1 MKKRIAFLLALVF
14 VLSMATPVLA
24 TSEASGEA
32 AETAE
37 TASGEMS
44 DTMPLPAGSYEPE
57 TLAITAGISVI
68 NGAVTVDEGIEGEI
82 TDSSISGAYVSYNEI
97 GDWDGSEVFG
107 QSGVILASDEEGLFT
122 VGGEEDVYEIDG
134 EGYNTV
140 IILNND
146 DAEEENALSGSD
158 VRDYQ
163 DVSEGYEGVGLYVGV
178 SDVVIDNTYI
188 YTAGYKRSGI
198 RLTTSL
204 NTAVIKNS
212 TVIAVGSEGEGSSAP
227 GLICMYASS
236 RPTLIESSGTTY
248 FYNDDVISSDWG
260 AFSLD
265 GCYNANVYIVGSYSV
280 NSVGG
285 YSIYSLGRVGQENTA
300 YFYGSYA
307 ASAQFGSIVCA
318 AGFMYVGDLD
328 DASDEALACADGV
341 ELETVLEDGWSYIG
355 GVTSAITM
363 QADSSSAD
371 MIGIFNAHHTIL
383 DSANVVDLDG
393 NELIDTLE
401 VYASDYLDDLAVG
414 ASYFFLKSFHGTAI
428 SIRSENVDLTLDD
441 CIVESG
447 NGVAVQSVVGY
458 DTNASGIMVADG
470 DEYYGINTVIKDME
484 LTGDIL
490 HQDYQRKMDLALENV
505 TLTGAVVSGT
515 RAGWVDYI
523 TTLVAENWSDECD
536 ELGLDADTIIATLC
550 PDETY
555 ETVWGVRMSIDGDS
569 TWTVTGDSSL
579 YSLTVA
585 EGAVIEAAD
594 GQELE
599 IYVDCELNNEDLT
612 YDYTTGTQVDSLA
625 AGEYAGVVI
634 LVK

>member
-1 MKKRIAFLLALVF
+1 ID
-14 VLSMATPVLA
+14 P
-24 TSEASGEA
+24 
-32 AETAE
+32 
-37 TASGEMS
+37 
-44 DTMPLPAGSYEPE
+44 MPLRAGSYEPE
-57 TLAITAGISVI
+57 TQAATAGISVI
-68 NGAVTVDEGIEGEI
+68 NGAVTVDDGIEGEI
-82 TDSSISGAYVSYNEI
+82 TDSSISGAYVSYDEI

-107 QSGVILASDEEGLFT
+107 QSGIILASDEESAFT

-140 IILNND
+140 IILTNE
-146 DAEEENALSGSD
+146 DADEENALSGSD

-178 SDVVIDNTYI
+178 SDIVIDNTYI

-204 NTAVIKNS
+204 NTAVVKNS

-248 FYNDDVISSDWG
+248 FYNDDIISSDWG

-265 GCYNANVYIVGSYSV
+265 GCYGAHVYIVGSYSV
-280 NSVGG
+280 NTVGG
-285 YSIYSLGRVGQENTA
+285 YSVYTLGFSSGEENTA

-307 ASAQFGSIVCA
+307 ASAQFGSILCS
-318 AGFMYVGDLD
+318 AGRLYVGDLD
-328 DASDEALACADGV
+328 DATEASLEYADGV
-341 ELETVLEDGWSYIG
+341 EFSTVLEDGWSYIG
-355 GVTSAITM
+355 GVTSALTM
-363 QADSSSAD
+363 QADMSSATTV
-371 MIGIFNAHHTIL
+371 GILEAHHTIF
-383 DSANVVDLDG
+383 DSANVVDREGEALS
-393 NELIDTLE
+393 DTLE
-401 VYASDYLDDLAVG
+401 VYASDYLDDMAVG
-414 ASYFFLKSFHGTAI
+414 ASYFFLKSFHGSAI

-447 NGVAVQSVVGY
+447 NGVAIQSVVGY
-458 DTNASGIMVADG
+458 DTNARGIMVADG
-470 DEYYGINTVIKDME
+470 EEYYGINAVIKDMD
-484 LTGDIL
+484 LNGDIL
-490 HQDYQRKMDLALENV
+490 HQDYQRKMDLALENA

-523 TTLVAENWSDECD
+523 TNLVAENWSDECD
-536 ELGLDADTIIATLC
+536 ELELDADTIIATLC

-555 ETVWGVRMSIDGDS
+555 ETVWGVLMPLDGDS
-569 TWTVTGDSSL
+569 TVPVTGDASL

-585 EGAVIEAAD
+585 EGAVIEAAE

-612 YDYTTGTQVDSLA
+612 YDYTTGTQVDSLT
-625 AGEYAGVVI
+625 AGEYTGVVI